1 MIVFCTNTFF
11 TRHIFLSN
19 SPKSNPKE
27 LESFSQ
33 AYSRASSL
41 SYAAGIADFDSVNN
55 FSKEDAADKGGAD
68 DASSSNLYQSK
79 VAIQQAKA
87 SLDVIVTLLQKGSDV

>member
-1 MIVFCTNTFF
+1 MHYC
-11 TRHIFLSN
+11 IFH
-19 SPKSNPKE
+19 PE

-55 FSKEDAADKGGAD
+55 FSKEDAADKGEAD
-68 DASSSNLYQSK
+68 DTSSNLNQSK

-87 SLDVIVTLLQKGSDV
+87 SLDVIVTLLQKESDV